1 METDGRAGLRSR
13 EATHHPYSTALGM
26 RAPRVLSGH
35 ARSHTIGLQVAVS
48 EDGALKGKEG
58 CGERGS

>member
-48 EDGALKGKEG
+48 EDGALKGKG
-58 CGERGS
+58 GLR